1 MQINKITI
9 KNWKCFINKT
19 FVFDKENIINWRNGQ
34 GKTSLFQAILF
45 CLFGKRPAGFNF
57 TTLRNDPTVDC
68 IIIVELTYKDKEDL
82 EHNIRVKRQFG
93 RTNTATL
100 VQDNELICS
109 SATAVFNFI
118 NKILPYDIISV
129 LWAPGT
135 LQSSNILQ
143 PDFLVKSLF
152 NYIFDAPQ
160 KIEKYYK
167 YEIYNINKRLKSFN
181 ITSNYNEIELKLSD
195 IENKIK
201 TIKSKIKERSSS
213 SDYQINIAKSAEQAK
228 QELNSLNITET
239 IPINICLDFKNLT
252 ANKDITKL
260 RNKLQKDLEEEN
272 MKTTSVLD
280 GLPLKTIQFIKDES
294 EKGKCIVC
302 DRDWNSS
309 MSKKLEKLISQGKID
324 HEKIK
329 DINNKLSLLS
339 YNPKIIEDNIKFN
352 QLSNI
357 VSKCPNFEDIINNY
371 NADNNKLWDE
381 LDNLEKEQKKLLK
394 QKEECINYIK
404 EKENQENTREKLKVV
419 QNYISDASEYYSNS
433 MTENGSII
441 LNKLSPKFDKIFLDE
456 GEYKIIKVDESLNNM
471 ELLSAAQLSGGE
483 RTLVGI
489 SLILAAHSLFFPD
502 IPLLFD
508 ESFSALDREHISAL
522 KMYFKENNFQL
533 FIITHDNFWLE

>member
-19 FVFDKENIINWRNGQ
+19 FTFDKENIINWRNGQ

-82 EHNIRVKRQFG
+82 EHNICVKRQFG

-213 SDYQINIAKSAEQAK
+213 SDYQINIAKSAKQAK

-441 LNKLSPKFDKIFLDE
+441 LNKLSPKFDQIFLDE

>member
-19 FVFDKENIINWRNGQ
+19 FTFDKENIINWRNGQ

-82 EHNIRVKRQFG
+82 EHNICVKRQFG

-213 SDYQINIAKSAEQAK
+213 SDYQINIAKSAKQAK

-302 DRDWNSS
+302 DIDWNSS

-441 LNKLSPKFDKIFLDE
+441 LNKLSPKFDQIFLDE

>member
-19 FVFDKENIINWRNGQ
+19 FTFDKENIINWRNGQ

-82 EHNIRVKRQFG
+82 EHNICVKRQFG

-213 SDYQINIAKSAEQAK
+213 SDYQINIAKSAKQAK

-280 GLPLKTIQFIKDES
+280 GLPLKTIQFIKGES

-441 LNKLSPKFDKIFLDE
+441 LNKLSPKFDQIFLDE

>member
-1 MQINKITI
+1 MDVCDQ
-9 KNWKCFINKT
+9 
-19 FVFDKENIINWRNGQ
+19 
-34 GKTSLFQAILF
+34 
-45 CLFGKRPAGFNF
+45 
-57 TTLRNDPTVDC
+57 NDA
-68 IIIVELTYKDKEDL
+68 
-82 EHNIRVKRQFG
+82 Q
-93 RTNTATL
+93 
-100 VQDNELICS
+100 
-109 SATAVFNFI
+109 
-118 NKILPYDIISV
+118 
-129 LWAPGT
+129 
-135 LQSSNILQ
+135 
-143 PDFLVKSLF
+143 
-152 NYIFDAPQ
+152 
-160 KIEKYYK
+160 
-167 YEIYNINKRLKSFN
+167 
-181 ITSNYNEIELKLSD
+181 
-195 IENKIK
+195 NKIK

-213 SDYQINIAKSAEQAK
+213 SDYQINIAKSAKQAK

-302 DRDWNSS
+302 DIDWNSS

-441 LNKLSPKFDKIFLDE
+441 LNKLSPKFDQIFLDE

>member
-213 SDYQINIAKSAEQAK
+213 SDYQINIAKSAKQAK

-357 VSKCPNFEDIINNY
+357 VSKCPNFEDVINNY